1 MKQHPY
7 YPVDLQLPN
16 YVPNDR
22 SILEL
27 LGVFFGFTGCS
38 LVVLWLIISGLPHM
52 KNKMLLKLKVC
63 WFFVC
68 GLIHLVLE
76 GYFGLFNR
84 TIPEG
89 KSFLAELCEFLFSWN
104 ILYSCY
110 FLLPLYEHTHA
121 HLLTTFQVNLG
132 FSLQLESAKFLWPNV
147 LMPTRGLILSSVT
160 VCILLG
166 LC

>member
-7 YPVDLQLPN
+7 YPVELQLPN

-27 LGVFFGFTGCS
+27 LGVFFSFTGCS
-38 LVVLWLIISGLPHM
+38 LVLLWLIISGLPHM
-52 KNKMLLKLKVC
+52 KNNMMLKLKVC
-63 WFFVC
+63 WFFMC

-89 KSFLAELCEFLFSWN
+89 KSLLAELCKF
-104 ILYSCY
+104 
-110 FLLPLYEHTHA
+110 FLLKCLLISFYCQCMYIAYTRVHYTYTYAHTHT
-121 HLLTTFQVNLG
+121 HTHTHRRL
-132 FSLQLESAKFLWPNV
+132 
-147 LMPTRGLILSSVT
+147 
-160 VCILLG
+160 
-166 LC
+166 